1 MKWIAVAMRAVVIH
15 EARDRR
21 VEARETRAPGP
32 REVRVRLAAGGVCGS
47 DLLADA
53 ELAFRI
59 ANDRGQA
66 MKAQI
71 AVG

>member
-1 MKWIAVAMRAVVIH
+1 MRQGIG
-15 EARDRR
+15 ESRNAR
-21 VEARETRAPGP
+21 RAPP
-32 REVRVRLAAGGVCGS
+32 DLAEVRVRLAAGGVCGS